1 MVNKAG
7 ILLSF
12 GVMGAYMLSSYI
24 CAWFMIETICI
35 SNALLYRLI
44 IKVNFHRKLR
54 KINIKGEEID

>member
-12 GVMGAYMLSSYI
+12 CVMGVYMLSSYI

-44 IKVNFHRKLR
+44 IKVNFNRKLR